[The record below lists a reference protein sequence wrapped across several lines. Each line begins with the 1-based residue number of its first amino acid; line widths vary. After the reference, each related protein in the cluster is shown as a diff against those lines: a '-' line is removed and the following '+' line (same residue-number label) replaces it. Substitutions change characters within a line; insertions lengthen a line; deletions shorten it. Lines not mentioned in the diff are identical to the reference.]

1 MRREYRGG
9 AAPSYLSSAL
19 GNSAADLS
27 IFCNDLANWPT
38 GTGTKPF
45 FIVIDRGTAVEEKI
59 LCSSRSG
66 NTITVYNDGITV
78 GRGADDTNIVAHG
91 INSVIEHIFTAT
103 DADEANLHVNTPPSH
118 ITVATSATR
127 PASPVANQT
136 ILQTDT
142 STLLSFIGGAWV
154 EISGTGASGAG
165 VDKVF
170 WENDLTITT
179 SYTLTTGKNAGTF
192 GPVTINSGVTVTVPS
207 GSVWS
212 IV

>member
-1 MRREYRGG
+1 MRRQYAGG
-9 AAPSYLSSAL
+9 AKPTTLSAPL
-19 GNSAADLS
+19 GGSTADLVIS
-27 IFCNDLANWPT
+27 GTNFSNYPT
-38 GTGTKPF
+38 GDVGPF
-45 FIVIDRGTAVEEKI
+45 FIVIDRGFVAEEKI
-59 LCSSRSG
+59 LCLSRSG
-66 NTITVYNDGITV
+66 NTITVFNTGLDN
-78 GRGADDTNIVAHG
+78 GRGADGTTVLAHSTG
-91 INSVIEHIFTAT
+91 ATVEHIYSAT

-192 GPVTINSGVTVTVPS
+192 GPVTIDSGVTVTVPS